1 MRNPAA
7 WERGHAD
14 VERARSAEQHRGTAV
29 VITSNQSVAPDDET
43 TDEARMDDASTTPTP
58 TPPLSAPPTA
68 PTPARHHRVLRVPW
82 LAVGILGLLVCVLVL
97 VLADG
102 GASTASPGK
111 AHAHATATLAPTA
124 TPSPLPT
131 PTAEMGF
138 KVYLDRGERFYVQYP
153 LSWEAKQTNP
163 GIQFDDD
170 PSVPNYIVQV
180 LQPGDATTAGPTS
193 DPNDPSVWVTYELN
207 RLASIY
213 QSSFSQLPGPA
224 PAAHFG
230 GALWQSGV
238 ARLTDNTTNIRVQI
252 FATVYDGT
260 PYIINLLA
268 TEDRFADGVRAYFD
282 PMLQSFTF
290 LPPTAS

>member
-1 MRNPAA
+1 
-7 WERGHAD
+7 
-14 VERARSAEQHRGTAV
+14 
-29 VITSNQSVAPDDET
+29 
-43 TDEARMDDASTTPTP
+43 MDDASTEPRP
-58 TPPLSAPPTA
+58 APPA
-68 PTPARHHRVLRVPW
+68 PPAPPASARRRVPRVAAAIVA
-82 LAVGILGLLVCVLVL
+82 LVVCVVILL
-97 VLADG
+97 LANG
-102 GASTASPGK
+102 GASTASPGN
-111 AHAHATATLAPTA
+111 AHTHPTVTLAPTA
-124 TPSPLPT
+124 TASPFPT
-131 PTAEMGF
+131 PTAAMGF
-138 KVYLDRGERFYVQYP
+138 KVYFDRGERFYVQYP

-170 PSVPNYIVQV
+170 PSVPNFIVQV
-180 LQPGDATTAGPTS
+180 LQPGDATTAGPTT
-193 DPNDPSVWVTYELN
+193 DPNDPSVWVTYEMN

-213 QSSFSQLPGPA
+213 QSSFSRLTGPT

-268 TEDRFADGVRAYFD
+268 TEDRFANGVRAYFD

-290 LPPTAS
+290 LPATAG